1 MDEEQSKNKINVNS
15 FFERVDS
22 VEKVASSALAKSD
35 SVMSVANANKLL
47 VESLQLTVE
56 AMQTEIRDIA
66 NYIIIDHKLEKD
78 LKEDRLLEEQDAQQ
92 KKDISEKL
100 LGLKGPQGPQGPQG
114 QQGVRGEDF
123 GSKGGG
129 GSFLGGLLKGLLT
142 LGATGFAL
150 KVMWPA
156 LLPVVKGALGSAV
169 GGGIKFLGGA
179 VGKTLIGILGGI
191 PLIGAAAKLIGGGI
205 QKTANKAGD
214 GLEGAIKNMGEDGNI
229 DIKSSGD
236 EAGEGSKSKESKYE
250 KLVDAGYEFDDKGMV
265 GGQRVI
271 DYKSPNDG
279 KRTKF
284 SKGLA
289 GFLGIGNR
297 GRYER
302 VQSEGGTKT
311 LLGEGSGDSLE
322 DIINRDESI
331 QLPKKRSLGSRLLG
345 GIDALTGNLTD
356 FDQEGG
362 KTFGGGRIL
371 GGLIDAATGNLTDID
386 KEGGKTF
393 GTTRV
398 MTGIMDAITG
408 NKYDLD
414 KRGSGVKPV
423 LESEDVGSL
432 ETPKVEMGNST
443 NVTETTT
450 PPTPV
455 NNPTPLVQANPPQIS
470 DVSIKPTEAN
480 IPFRKLI
487 SSKKYLSVSDMSKSG
502 LPPEIAKML

>member
-1 MDEEQSKNKINVNS
+1 NNPPKKKE
-15 FFERVDS
+15 
-22 VEKVASSALAKSD
+22 VEPEKKE
-35 SVMSVANANKLL
+35 NKLL
-47 VESLQLTVE
+47 EFV
-56 AMQTEIRDIA
+56 
-66 NYIIIDHKLEKD
+66 
-78 LKEDRLLEEQDAQQ
+78 
-92 KKDISEKL
+92 KK
-100 LGLKGPQGPQGPQG
+100 
-114 QQGVRGEDF
+114 
-123 GSKGGG
+123 
-129 GSFLGGLLKGLLT
+129 
-142 LGATGFAL
+142 
-150 KVMWPA
+150 
-156 LLPVVKGALGSAV
+156 
-169 GGGIKFLGGA
+169 
-179 VGKTLIGILGGI
+179 
-191 PLIGAAAKLIGGGI
+191 
-205 QKTANKAGD
+205 
-214 GLEGAIKNMGEDGNI
+214 
-229 DIKSSGD
+229 GD

-265 GGQRVI
+265 GGQRLI
-271 DYKSPNDG
+271 DYKGPDDG

-302 VQSEGGTKT
+302 VQSETGSKT
-311 LLGEGSGDSLE
+311 LFGEGSGDSLE

-331 QLPKKRSLGSRLLG
+331 QLPKGRSFGSRLLG

-432 ETPKVEMGNST
+432 ETPKVEMGT
-443 NVTETTT
+443 NVTQVTI
-450 PPTPV
+450 PPTPPPV
-455 NNPTPLVQANPPQIS
+455 NNSTPLVQAKPPQ
-470 DVSIKPTEAN
+470 VSEVDIKITEAP

-487 SSKKYLSVSDMSKSG
+487 SSK
-502 LPPEIAKML
+502 